1 MNNYGLFSLFLAMSQ
16 TLNIAFYNLDNLFD
30 PFEASHT
37 LDYDFTP
44 QGKKKWGNYRY
55 QQKLYKIS
63 RTIQEIHQER
73 ELLFCGIA
81 EVETGQVISDLLRQ
95 APIENL
101 NLGFVHFDSPD
112 SRGIDVGLIYNKSL
126 FELGETFTH
135 SVELKTPREI
145 IYSRDI
151 LEIHGTM
158 GNSKIRVFVNH
169 WPSHRRR
176 LNKSLRTQAS
186 FVLEQ
191 AILENQQPD
200 ELVIVMGDFNDNPD
214 SEFLKFLEKLKFK
227 NTSKELLTSDQGTTK
242 HLRNWL
248 LFDQIYL
255 SSGFFEG
262 QDWQFES
269 SRIFNEEFL
278 IDPTGRNKN
287 QPFRT
292 FIGKNYIGGQSDH
305 FPILTKIKKT

>member
-1 MNNYGLFSLFLAMSQ
+1 MNIYGLFSLFLTMSQ

-44 QGKKKWGNYRY
+44 KGKKKWGTYRY

-63 RTIQEIHQER
+63 RTIQEIHQDQ

-81 EVETGQVISDLLRQ
+81 EVETGQVISDLLEQ
-95 APIENL
+95 APVQDL
-101 NLGFVHFDSPD
+101 DLGFVHFDSPD
-112 SRGIDVGLIYNKSL
+112 TRGIDVGLIYNKAL
-126 FELGETFTH
+126 FELRETFTH
-135 SVELKTPREI
+135 TVELKTPREV

-151 LEIHGTM
+151 LEISG
-158 GNSKIRVFVNH
+158 KIGDSPVRVFVNH

-176 LNKSLRTQAS
+176 LNKNLRTQAS

-191 AILENQQPD
+191 AISQNLQPE
-200 ELVIVMGDFNDNPD
+200 ELIIVMGDFNDNPD
-214 SEFLKFLEKLKFK
+214 SEYLKFLEKLNFK
-227 NTSKELLTSDQGTTK
+227 NTSAELLTSDQGTTK

-248 LFDQIYL
+248 LFDQIFL
-255 SSGFFEG
+255 SSGFYKQG
-262 QDWQFES
+262 DWQFDS
-269 SRIFNEEFL
+269 SRVFNEDFL
-278 IDPTGRNKN
+278 IDPTGRNKK